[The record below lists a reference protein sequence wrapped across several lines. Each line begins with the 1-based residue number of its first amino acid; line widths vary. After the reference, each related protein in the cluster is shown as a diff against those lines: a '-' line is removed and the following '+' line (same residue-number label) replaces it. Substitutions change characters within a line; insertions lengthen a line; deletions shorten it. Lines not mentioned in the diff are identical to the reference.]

1 MRDTIE
7 KFTEAML
14 ITGVEKFGGAR
25 ITSTSEHSMANAVAS
40 MVSLVIIYVLL
51 LLVGK
56 FLWNE
61 YLVKYVTIFK
71 PIPGIIELMAI
82 SVLVRLFLA

>member
-40 MVSLVIIYVLL
+40 MISLVIVYVLL

-82 SVLVRLFLA
+82 SVLIRLFLA

>member
-40 MVSLVIIYVLL
+40 MVSLVMIYVLL